1 MTLFRIAPLVALALA
16 QSAAAQAGPVAPDSG
31 ERYFSALRQITS
43 GGQNAEAY
51 FAPDGKRL
59 IFQRTENDST
69 CDQQYIINLDGT
81 GMHRVS
87 SGLGRTTCGYFYAG
101 GRIFYASTFGS
112 GPKCPPRPDYSRGY
126 VWGVFDYD
134 IYSAKEDGSD
144 IRPLSVAP
152 GYDAEGTLS
161 PDGTH
166 IVFTSERDG
175 DLDIYTMKIDG
186 SDVRRLTKT
195 LGYDGGPFYSHDGK
209 LIVYRAWHP
218 QTPADQAEY
227 RGLLAQHLVKPTQM
241 ELWVMN
247 ADGSN
252 QRQITHL
259 GGASFAPYF
268 HPDDRRII
276 FSSNYQHPTGRNFD
290 LYLINLDGTGLTQ
303 VTTDTMFDAFPMF
316 SPDGK
321 KLVFASNRHATGQTN
336 IFVADW
342 VDPRH

>member
-1 MTLFRIAPLVALALA
+1 
-16 QSAAAQAGPVAPDSG
+16 
-31 ERYFSALRQITS
+31 
-43 GGQNAEAY
+43 
-51 FAPDGKRL
+51 
-59 IFQRTENDST
+59 
-69 CDQQYIINLDGT
+69 
-81 GMHRVS
+81 
-87 SGLGRTTCGYFYAG
+87 
-101 GRIFYASTFGS
+101 
-112 GPKCPPRPDYSRGY
+112 
-126 VWGVFDYD
+126 VFDYD